1 MRLLIYL
8 LALMSGF
15 SAADAARAEVAHS
28 SSVAQAAVSVADAM
42 VAQEQ
47 ESIARPASVWPRDL
61 VHAALHGVAPT
72 FIALTPITRRD
83 VSLQ

>member
-15 SAADAARAEVAHS
+15 SAADAARADVAHS
-28 SSVAQAAVSVADAM
+28 SSVAQAAVAVADAL
-42 VAQEQ
+42 VVQEQ
-47 ESIARPASVWPRDL
+47 ESVARPASVWPRDL
-61 VHAALHGVAPT
+61 FSAPADVSAQT
-72 FIALTPITRRD
+72 FTSQTPITRRD

>member
-15 SAADAARAEVAHS
+15 SAADAARADVAHS
-28 SSVAQAAVSVADAM
+28 SSVAQAAVAVADTM

-47 ESIARPASVWPRDL
+47 ASVACPAAVWPRDL
-61 VHAALHGVAPT
+61 AYASFHGVAPT
-72 FIALTPITRRD
+72 LIAQTPITRRD
-83 VSLQ
+83 ISLQ

>member
-15 SAADAARAEVAHS
+15 SAADAAREGVS
-28 SSVAQAAVSVADAM
+28 PTSSVAQTAVAVADVL

-47 ESIARPASVWPRDL
+47 ESVVRPASVWPRIL
-61 VHAALHGVAPT
+61 SFAPLYFAAPT
-72 FIALTPITRRD
+72 FITLTPITRRD
-83 VSLQ
+83 VTQQ

>member
-8 LALMSGF
+8 LALMGGF

-28 SSVAQAAVSVADAM
+28 SSVAQAAVAVADAM

-47 ESIARPASVWPRDL
+47 KNVSRPVSVWPKDVVSAPL
-61 VHAALHGVAPT
+61 YVVATPT
-72 FIALTPITRRD
+72 NAQTPIERRD
-83 VSLQ
+83 VSRQ

>member
-15 SAADAARAEVAHS
+15 SAADAARADVAHS
-28 SSVAQAAVSVADAM
+28 SSVAQAAVAVSDVLIATEQKSV
-42 VAQEQ
+42 
-47 ESIARPASVWPRDL
+47 ARPASVWPREL
-61 VHAALHGVAPT
+61 VRTSFYLSAPT
-72 FIALTPITRRD
+72 FTTQTPITRRD

>member
-15 SAADAARAEVAHS
+15 SAAEAARADVAHS
-28 SSVAQAAVSVADAM
+28 SSVAQAAVAVADAM

-47 ESIARPASVWPRDL
+47 ECVARPASVCPRDL
-61 VHAALHGVAPT
+61 VRAPFQTVAPKLN
-72 FIALTPITRRD
+72 AKTPITRRD

>member
-15 SAADAARAEVAHS
+15 SAADAARAEVAHA
-28 SSVAQAAVSVADAM
+28 SSVAQTAVAVEDAL

-47 ESIARPASVWPRDL
+47 ESVARAASVWPRDL
-61 VHAALHGVAPT
+61 VSAPTHPTAPT

>member
-15 SAADAARAEVAHS
+15 SAADAARSDVAHS
-28 SSVAQAAVSVADAM
+28 SSVAQSAVAVADEL

-47 ESIARPASVWPRDL
+47 AIVARPASVSPREL
-61 VHAALHGVAPT
+61 ASIPAPT
-72 FIALTPITRRD
+72 TIPAYIALTPITRSD

>member
-15 SAADAARAEVAHS
+15 SAADAARADVAHS
-28 SSVAQAAVSVADAM
+28 LSVAQAAVAVSDAL
-42 VAQEQ
+42 VAQKQ
-47 ESIARPASVWPRDL
+47 ENVARPATVWPRDL
-61 VHAALHGVAPT
+61 VLVSLYEAAPI
-72 FIALTPITRRD
+72 FITLTPVTRRD

>member
-15 SAADAARAEVAHS
+15 SAADAARADVGHS
-28 SSVAQAAVSVADAM
+28 ASVAQATVVIADAL
-42 VAQEQ
+42 VAET
-47 ESIARPASVWPRDL
+47 EGVVVRSATVWPRDL
-61 VHAALHGVAPT
+61 VRAQVKAPAT
-72 FIALTPITRRD
+72 TIIAPTPITRRD

>member
-15 SAADAARAEVAHS
+15 SAADAARADVAHS
-28 SSVAQAAVSVADAM
+28 SSVAQSAVAVVDEL
-42 VAQEQ
+42 VEQEQ
-47 ESIARPASVWPRDL
+47 AIVARPAAVWPREL
-61 VHAALHGVAPT
+61 TSTPAPT
-72 FIALTPITRRD
+72 TIPAYIALTPITRRD

>member
-15 SAADAARAEVAHS
+15 SAADAARADVAHS
-28 SSVAQAAVSVADAM
+28 SSVAQAAVAVSDAL

-47 ESIARPASVWPRDL
+47 ASIVRPANAWPRQLVHVPLLVYALEFIAR
-61 VHAALHGVAPT
+61 
-72 FIALTPITRRD
+72 TPITRRD
-83 VSLQ
+83 VSRK